1 MLNCLAVT
9 GTALS
14 VHPLGVFQLFL
25 GVHAV
30 ELPKKENTQ
39 QGAGDEENERLN
51 LKIGGV
57 SIKGERHKTRRHNAQ
72 ESDSP
77 NPGAEARQLP
87 LEIAE
92 LRGEREKQNDDCASY
107 QPSPRGAGCEMH
119 VVLLSS
125 LKGAGHTQHKVKL
138 LGFGGCGSKARTP
151 PALDVRAGSVGA
163 SPTARGELG
172 FTVQAH

>member
-9 GTALS
+9 GTALG
-14 VHPLGVFQLFL
+14 VHPLGVFLLVQS
-25 GVHAV
+25 AQSV
-30 ELPKKENTQ
+30 ELPKKETTQ
-39 QGAGDEENERLN
+39 QDAGDEENERLN
-51 LKIGGV
+51 LKIGDV
-57 SIKGERHKTRRHNAQ
+57 SVKGERYKTRRDNAQ

-107 QPSPRGAGCEMH
+107 QPNPRGAGCEMH

-125 LKGAGHTQHKVKL
+125 LKGAGHTQHSSTVLFGSL
-138 LGFGGCGSKARTP
+138 LAYILRAYTKTP
-151 PALDVRAGSVGA
+151 PELDARARPVGA
-163 SPTARGELG
+163 SPPAGES
-172 FTVQAH
+172 

>member
-9 GTALS
+9 GMALGMYS
-14 VHPLGVFQLFL
+14 LGMFQLFL

-39 QGAGDEENERLN
+39 QGTGDEENERLN
-51 LKIGGV
+51 LKIGDV
-57 SIKGERHKTRRHNAQ
+57 SVKGERHKTCRYNAQ

-107 QPSPRGAGCEMH
+107 QPSPRGAGGEMH

-138 LGFGGCGSKARTP
+138 LGLGSCWSKARAP
-151 PALDVRAGSVGA
+151 PTLDARAGFVGA
-163 SPTARGELG
+163 SPTAGES
-172 FTVQAH
+172 

>member
-1 MLNCLAVT
+1 
-9 GTALS
+9 
-14 VHPLGVFQLFL
+14 VFQLFL

-51 LKIGGV
+51 LKIGDV
-57 SIKGERHKTRRHNAQ
+57 SAKGERHKTRRDNAQ

-107 QPSPRGAGCEMH
+107 QPNPRGAGCQMH

-125 LKGAGHTQHKVKL
+125 LKGAGHTQHSVKL
-138 LGFGGCGSKARTP
+138 LGLGGCWSKARTP
-151 PALDVRAGSVGA
+151 PALDVRAGYVCGRF
-163 SPTARGELG
+163 PDGGGVLG
-172 FTVQAH
+172 FTAQAH

>member
-25 GVHAV
+25 GIHAV

-51 LKIGGV
+51 LKIGDV
-57 SIKGERHKTRRHNAQ
+57 RIKGERHKTRRDNAQ

-107 QPSPRGAGCEMH
+107 QPSPRGAGCQMH

-125 LKGAGHTQHKVKL
+125 LKGTGHTQHSVKAAG
-138 LGFGGCGSKARTP
+138 LGLSLVTSKDPASAGCTGGVCVWVLPR
-151 PALDVRAGSVGA
+151 
-163 SPTARGELG
+163 
-172 FTVQAH
+172 